1 MSSAARA
8 KRDRERAKQ
17 EKSVKKKADREAAA
31 VVAAEE
37 AAIAS
42 GKLPTQ
48 TQEQLL
54 AALQNLHEQF
64 EKEAI
69 SFDEFDEAKQAL
81 IEQIAVA

>member
-17 EKSVKKKADREAAA
+17 EKTVKKKADREAAA

-37 AAIAS
+37 AAVAS
-42 GKLPTQ
+42 GRLPTQ
-48 TQEQLL
+48 T
-54 AALQNLHEQF
+54 HEQF
-64 EKEAI
+64 DKEQI

-81 IEQIAVA
+81 IEQIAVS